1 MLNSLVA
8 AAFKS
13 LDWYTELA
21 TETLFDFTKEANLMT
36 EIKDILDELNIISC
50 IRRQQEAV
58 IRPFMYDMLNLP
70 LDTQDKSFYDSGR
83 MESEI
88 EELQKTARSTHAA
101 VSDATYSIDQGWL
114 QQLQHQLDLK
124 QKQISV
130 IEARAARKDAKS
142 SAAQAE
148 ISLSLTTETVK
159 QGWSIMIFTVVTIIF
174 VGSDHSSHVHVS

>member
-50 IRRQQEAV
+50 VGRQQGAV
-58 IRPFMYDMLNLP
+58 IGPFMRDMLNQP

-83 MESEI
+83 MESQI
-88 EELQKTARSTHAA
+88 EELQKTARSTYAA
-101 VSDATYSIDQGWL
+101 VSDA
-114 QQLQHQLDLK
+114 
-124 QKQISV
+124 
-130 IEARAARKDAKS
+130 
-142 SAAQAE
+142 
-148 ISLSLTTETVK
+148 
-159 QGWSIMIFTVVTIIF
+159 
-174 VGSDHSSHVHVS
+174 

>member
-1 MLNSLVA
+1 MLHIQLG
-8 AAFKS
+8 KG
-13 LDWYTELA
+13 L
-21 TETLFDFTKEANLMT
+21 
-36 EIKDILDELNIISC
+36 
-50 IRRQQEAV
+50 
-58 IRPFMYDMLNLP
+58 
-70 LDTQDKSFYDSGR
+70 
-83 MESEI
+83 
-88 EELQKTARSTHAA
+88 
-101 VSDATYSIDQGWL
+101 L

-174 VGSDHSSHVHVS
+174 VSSDHSSHVHAN

>member
-50 IRRQQEAV
+50 VRRQQEAV
-58 IRPFMYDMLNLP
+58 IRPFMHDMLNQP

-101 VSDATYSIDQGWL
+101 VSDASYSIEQRLTSIVATSVGPKAEADQCDRGTSCS
-114 QQLQHQLDLK
+114 K
-124 QKQISV
+124 RRQILRRPSRNLLV
-130 IEARAARKDAKS
+130 TYNRDCEARMVYHD
-142 SAAQAE
+142 
-148 ISLSLTTETVK
+148 L
-159 QGWSIMIFTVVTIIF
+159 
-174 VGSDHSSHVHVS
+174 HSSHNHFRRF